1 MEHLK
6 LRHRDRLDVA
16 RHNRLYHVRLCQCRK
31 CLLGT
36 RQPMPDR
43 VHALT
48 QLVSSV
54 GKRRI
59 EVIELT
65 LRIRNAMQR
74 QGINEDRLLSTT
86 GHVDH
91 LTQRLTN
98 DLLKCALVNL
108 ATDLTDGDER
118 VVNIPEDEGGP
129 KRARCHEFYSLTL
142 LSLSSNERSRRLHTS
157 LTGTLPPCAR
167 SQHPAARV
175 RRATGNPAPRT
186 VSVFSLGGTIAMTNS
201 ADASAG
207 VVPTLDAAALLAT
220 VPGLSELDLKITAQ
234 SFRCLPGASLSFD
247 DISQLAAAVRDE
259 LDACADGVVITQGTD
274 TIEET
279 AYFLDLTVDRAG
291 PVVVTGAMRNPTA
304 ASADGPG
311 NLLAAV
317 QAAASTHL
325 TGVGCVVVMADEI
338 HAAKHVHKM
347 NSTSLGAFA
356 SPDTGPIGRVVEGS
370 PYLMARPIIAP
381 TYPIP
386 TRGVRIGLITA
397 CLGDDAELLYRL
409 HGGFD
414 GLVIAGFGVGHVPA
428 AFVDPLTY
436 GFPGS
441 ERDLQDRGLINSG
454 FLGPFKA
461 RVLLHVLIAADSD
474 HHEIV
479 TAFDAASGQV
489 AMPG

>member
-1 MEHLK
+1 M
-6 LRHRDRLDVA
+6 
-16 RHNRLYHVRLCQCRK
+16 
-31 CLLGT
+31 
-36 RQPMPDR
+36 
-43 VHALT
+43 
-48 QLVSSV
+48 
-54 GKRRI
+54 
-59 EVIELT
+59 
-65 LRIRNAMQR
+65 
-74 QGINEDRLLSTT
+74 T
-86 GHVDH
+86 G
-91 LTQRLTN
+91 
-98 DLLKCALVNL
+98 
-108 ATDLTDGDER
+108 
-118 VVNIPEDEGGP
+118 
-129 KRARCHEFYSLTL
+129 S
-142 LSLSSNERSRRLHTS
+142 
-157 LTGTLPPCAR
+157 
-167 SQHPAARV
+167 
-175 RRATGNPAPRT
+175 PAPRT
-186 VSVFSLGGTIAMTNS
+186 VSVFSLGGTIAMTSS
-201 ADASAG
+201 ADKSAG
-207 VVPTLDAAALLAT
+207 VVPTLDAAALLAA

-234 SFRCLPGASLSFD
+234 SFRGLPGASLSFD
-247 DISQLAAAVRDE
+247 DLSQLVAAVRDE

-291 PVVVTGAMRNPTA
+291 PVVVTGAMRNPTIA
-304 ASADGPG
+304 GADGPG

-347 NSTSLGAFA
+347 NSTSLSAFA
-356 SPDTGPIGRVVEGS
+356 SPDTGPIGRVVEGD
-370 PYLMARPIIAP
+370 PYLMTRPITAP

-397 CLGDDAELLYRL
+397 CLGDDAELLRRL
-409 HGGFD
+409 HSGFD

-428 AFVDPLTY
+428 AFVNPLTELASRMPIVLASRTGAGPVLRSTY

-461 RVLLHVLIAADSD
+461 RVLLHVLIAAGAE